1 MPISITWGSRVINVP
16 QNYLTP
22 LGGSVYELNLE
33 TFREDIIDLM
43 DNEQGIAHLDTHIH
57 NVEVT
62 LAGLT
67 FARTIEFINGYTVTF
82 EDGQYAVS
90 AVGANSNIA
99 DVMNLN
105 QVSLRTANSAG
116 LIVYAS
122 GSGLTQ
128 AEHDK
133 LMLAAEEDGGRLET
147 VDDNVVS
154 VLSDTDFIKEIEGG
168 KWEIVGS
175 QMVFYKS
182 DNVTEIA
189 RFDLSYDVDGNPIMR
204 ARV

>member
-1 MPISITWGSRVINVP
+1 
-16 QNYLTP
+16 
-22 LGGSVYELNLE
+22 
-33 TFREDIIDLM
+33 
-43 DNEQGIAHLDTHIH
+43 
-57 NVEVT
+57 
-62 LAGLT
+62 
-67 FARTIEFINGYTVTF
+67 
-82 EDGQYAVS
+82 
-90 AVGANSNIA
+90 
-99 DVMNLN
+99 
-105 QVSLRTANSAG
+105 
-116 LIVYAS
+116 
-122 GSGLTQ
+122 
-128 AEHDK
+128 
-133 LMLAAEEDGGRLET
+133 MLAAEEDGGRLET

>member
-133 LMLAAEEDGGRLET
+133 LMLTAEEDGGRLET

-154 VLSDTDFIKEIEGG
+154 VLSDTAFIKEIEGG

>member
-22 LGGSVYELNLE
+22 LGGSLYELNLE

-43 DNEQGIAHLDTHIH
+43 DDEQGMAHLDTHIH

-133 LMLAAEEDGGRLET
+133 LMLTAEEDGGRLET

-154 VLSDTDFIKEIEGG
+154 VLSDTAFIKEIEGG